1 MDMLGLAGIV
11 LGIVAI
17 LLGNMIE
24 GGVNASLL
32 NGAAAIIVFGGT
44 LAAVLVQTPFSIMKC
59 AFSRS
64 FWLIFPPVHD
74 LDELLNTLCKWAQTA
89 RKEGLIGLENSA
101 KMATPLAKKGLN
113 LLADGQNPTAIRSS
127 LELDLY
133 RQEDVGLQSAH
144 VYESLGGYAPT
155 IGILGAVLGL
165 IQVLGNL
172 NEPDQIGPGIATA
185 FVATIYGVGSANLF
199 FLPLAQRLKHLVRHE
214 YLYNELIIEGLVAIA
229 EGEHPN
235 SIRYR
240 YESLKKGAKS

>member
-11 LGIVAI
+11 LGIAVI
-17 LLGNMIE
+17 LIGNMIE
-24 GGVNASLL
+24 GGLNASLI

-44 LAAVLVQTPFSIMKC
+44 LAAVMVQTPFAVMRRAS
-59 AFSRS
+59 SRAL
-64 FWLIFPPVHD
+64 WLVFPPQFS
-74 LDELLNTLCKWAQTA
+74 LSELIDTLCKWSQIA

-101 KMATPLAKKGLN
+101 KTATPLARKGLN
-113 LLADGQNPTAIRSS
+113 LLADGQTPVAIRTS

-133 RQEDVGLQSAH
+133 RQEDAGLQSAH
-144 VYESLGGYAPT
+144 VYESMGGYAPT

-165 IQVLGNL
+165 MQVLGSL
-172 NEPDQIGPGIATA
+172 SEPDQIGPGIATA
-185 FVATIYGVGSANLF
+185 FVATIYGVGSANLL
-199 FLPLAQRLKHLVRHE
+199 FLPLAQRLKHIVRKE

-240 YESLKKGAKS
+240 YESLKKGGTS

>member
-11 LGIVAI
+11 LGIAVI
-17 LLGNMIE
+17 LIGNMIE
-24 GGVNASLL
+24 GGLNASLM

-44 LAAVLVQTPFSIMKC
+44 FAAVMVQTPFAVMRRAS
-59 AFSRS
+59 SRAL
-64 FWLIFPPVHD
+64 WLVFPPQFS
-74 LDELLNTLCKWAQTA
+74 LSELIDTLCKWSQIA

-101 KMATPLAKKGLN
+101 KTATPLARKGLN
-113 LLADGQNPTAIRSS
+113 LLADGQTPVAIRTS

-133 RQEDVGLQSAH
+133 RQEDAGLQSAH
-144 VYESLGGYAPT
+144 VYESMGGYAPT

-165 IQVLGNL
+165 MQVLGSL
-172 NEPDQIGPGIATA
+172 SEPDQIGPGIATA
-185 FVATIYGVGSANLF
+185 FVATIYGVGSANLL
-199 FLPLAQRLKHLVRHE
+199 FLPLAQRLKHIVRKE

-240 YESLKKGAKS
+240 YESLKKGGTS